1 MLKLVH
7 RMEAFPRQLWLEISP
22 AEVAAAIAQ
31 TQSYSND
38 IAQRNAYISCL
49 CLSAMLNWFQTEPDF
64 QTESISIIPEQTDL
78 PSIWEL
84 LPGVVVQLGQVKLAF
99 IPSETSEPNELIVPF
114 EWIDIPN
121 WAADYYLAVQLN
133 LEADQVGE
141 QWLRIWG
148 FATHA
153 QIKAGTCDPVK
164 RVYQLDGLEL
174 TEDLNV
180 LWTMRS
186 LSNQPEAIDPLTLPT
201 FSFDQLERLLH
212 QLSQPTLYSPR
223 LEVPFQQW
231 AAILSNSHWRHL
243 LYQRRLASR
252 LTQAVPATA
261 TPINLRQWFQGVNQA
276 IATTWQAVTWQAVTW
291 QAVEAIISPA
301 QLSPVRGV
309 NTADSS
315 LEAIV
320 PILKLVQSTESEQ
333 IRKQAVAVLGEI
345 GFDHPETI
353 DVLVNLLQTSQSE
366 ETRWQAALSLGKIAP
381 QHPLAGVRRARLL
394 DLGLQLEQHAI
405 ALIVAIMPKS
415 NDRVGVFLQVQS
427 VDQQLNL
434 PPHLKIS
441 VLTETGEARLQAESR
456 WDEQGNGKDK
466 SIDLRFTPP
475 AGTRFQV
482 RVELNDAYI
491 VEEFLT

>member
-1 MLKLVH
+1 MLKLAH

-31 TQSYSND
+31 TQPYSND

-64 QTESISIIPEQTDL
+64 QTESIAIIPEQPDL

-84 LPGVVVQLGQVKLAF
+84 LPGAVVQLGQVKLAF
-99 IPSETSEPNELIVPF
+99 IPSEASEPDELIVPF
-114 EWIDIPN
+114 EWVDIPN
-121 WAADYYLAVQLN
+121 LAADYYLAVQLN
-133 LEADQVGE
+133 LEADAVGE
-141 QWLRIWG
+141 QWLRVWG
-148 FATHA
+148 FATHT
-153 QIKAGTCDPVK
+153 QIKAGICDPNK
-164 RVYQLDGLEL
+164 RVYKLGWLDLI
-174 TEDLNV
+174 EDLNV

-186 LSNQPEAIDPLTLPT
+186 LSIPPEAIATSTLPILLL
-201 FSFDQLERLLH
+201 DQLEVLLH

-223 LEVPFQQW
+223 LEVPFPQW
-231 AAILSNSHWRHL
+231 AAVLSNHHWRNL
-243 LYQRRLASR
+243 LYQRRLASC

-261 TPINLRQWFQGVNQA
+261 DTINLRQWLQGVNQA
-276 IATTWQAVTWQAVTW
+276 IATTWN
-291 QAVEAIISPA
+291 AVEAILSPA

-315 LEAIV
+315 LEAIA
-320 PILKLVQSTESEQ
+320 PILKLVQSTESEH

-353 DVLVNLLQTSQSE
+353 DVLVNLLQVSQSE

-405 ALIVAIMPKS
+405 ALVVAIMPKAG
-415 NDRVGVFLQVQS
+415 DRMGVFLQVQS
-427 VDQQLNL
+427 VDQQLDL

-441 VLTETGEARLQAESR
+441 VLTETGEVRLQAESR

-475 AGTRFQV
+475 AGARFQV
-482 RVELNDAYI
+482 KVELNDVY
-491 VEEFLT
+491 VMEEFLT